1 VTSPNAYQG
10 LYINGNA
17 NAFNFT
23 VDGVSDM
30 DTGSNYTIHYEPNMD
45 AVQEVR
51 VLTTNFEAEFG
62 RNSGGIITV
71 VTKSGTQEFHGTGWW
86 THRHEEFNANNFFNN
101 VSGLARTPYRINIA
115 GYSLGGP
122 VYIPKHFNTGKT
134 KYFAGQRGA
143 DRDYRPVDEHAI
155 PSKYDTGEPV
165 RSDREGDAELLPDGQ
180 LCSGSGEHLLQPG

>member
-1 VTSPNAYQG
+1 
-10 LYINGNA
+10 
-17 NAFNFT
+17 

-71 VTKSGTQEFHGTGWW
+71 VTKNGTQEFHGTGWW
-86 THRHEEFNANNFFNN
+86 THRHEEFNANTFFNN

-122 VYIPKHFNTGKT
+122 VYIPKHFNTSKS
-134 KYFAGQRGA
+134 KYFFFGSQEFTRQLLNFSTQYKTTPTALERAGDFSQSVQGNGALIAITDPLTGKPFRGTRFRRA
-143 DRDYRPVDEHAI
+143 DSIRP
-155 PSKYDTGEPV
+155 G
-165 RSDREGDAELLPDGQ
+165 RR
-180 LCSGSGEHLLQPG
+180 C